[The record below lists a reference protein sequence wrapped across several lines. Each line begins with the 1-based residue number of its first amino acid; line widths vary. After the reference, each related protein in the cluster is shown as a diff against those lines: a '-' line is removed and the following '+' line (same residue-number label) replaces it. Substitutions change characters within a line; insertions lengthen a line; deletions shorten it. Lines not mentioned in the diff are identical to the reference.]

1 VTSSHTESESAKGF
15 CPYCQTTNL
24 LHFLKCSRERCMFV
38 LDKGIEVPVSDEK
51 QDSEYD
57 GAPYCSD
64 CGARK
69 RQHCKCPPRPRN
81 D

>member
-1 VTSSHTESESAKGF
+1 MNAPDMKAAGF
-15 CPYCQTTNL
+15 EWDPTFSGHERWT
-24 LHFLKCSRERCMFV
+24 HFPKEITCLRQPFMTDAQWEQHKAE
-38 LDKGIEVPVSDEK
+38 KIEEASG
-51 QDSEYD
+51 